1 MTKMQNAIAGR
12 WLENLPPVL
21 ARMFSPRAVK
31 AQASETTEAEAAE
44 VPYSRWVWEE
54 TTGDASRRANR
65 HLIKRP
71 EFMVPVDFSAG
82 SGEAI
87 DYAIKAARRAR
98 ARLIL
103 LHAVHLNITP
113 YGPANPAWLRSALCR
128 EALQKMEAIMARAH
142 RQDVPTISVIE
153 EGPPAAV
160 IARAVKRWK
169 VDLIVMVSQ
178 KRSRWARF
186 FGQRIMEKVTRG
198 VECPVMVI
206 HPDAK
211 QGATV

>member
-1 MTKMQNAIAGR
+1 MTKTQNSIAAG
-12 WLENLPPVL
+12 WLGNLPPVL
-21 ARMFSPRAVK
+21 ARMFAGRAAK
-31 AQASETTEAEAAE
+31 SQTPETAEAEPE
-44 VPYSRWVWEE
+44 LPHSRWTSEE
-54 TTGDASRRANR
+54 RNEGLTRNADR
-65 HLIKRP
+65 HFTKRP
-71 EFMVPVDFSAG
+71 EIMVPVDFSTG
-82 SGEAI
+82 SEEAVE
-87 DYAIKAARRAR
+87 YAIKVAQRAR

-153 EGPPAAV
+153 EGPPAVV
-160 IARAVKRWK
+160 IARAGKRWK
-169 VDLIVMVSQ
+169 VDLIVMTFQ

-186 FGQRIMEKVTRG
+186 FGQRVTEKVTRG
-198 VECPVMVI
+198 VKCPVMVI
-206 HPDAK
+206 HPETK